1 MTKGK
6 ILGIDYGQVRTG
18 IAMTD
23 DMQIIASPLQ
33 TVATAQLR
41 DFLKKIVPE
50 KKVVA
55 IVIGEAR
62 YLDGRDSAITEEQ
75 AKFARMVSQMFPDVP
90 VHRVN
95 EMFTSKM
102 ATQSLI
108 ASGMKK
114 SDRQKKENVDMVSA
128 AIILQSF
135 LDAPG
140 R

>member
-6 ILGIDYGQVRTG
+6 ILGIDYGKVRTG

-33 TVATAQLR
+33 TVATAQLS

-62 YLDGRDSAITEEQ
+62 YLNGRDSEITAEQ
-75 AKFARMVSQMFPDVP
+75 AKFAGQVSRMFPEIP

-102 ATQSLI
+102 ASQSLI
-108 ASGMKK
+108 TSGMKK
-114 SDRQKKENVDMVSA
+114 TDRQKKENIDMVSA
-128 AIILQSF
+128 AIILQSY
-135 LDAPG
+135 LDSV